1 VTVLL
6 GFKAIGKNL
15 DSNLK
20 LKASF
25 KVLTNNI
32 IPDYLTILLKEE
44 KLQPASIS
52 IALYLFNLYPDLPNS
67 LKWALIKKK
76 KSLGQDTKED
86 EHAEE

>member
-44 KLQPASIS
+44 KLKAASIY
-52 IALYLFNLYPDLPNS
+52 IALNLFDLYPDLPNS
-67 LKWALIKKK
+67 LKKAFIEKRE
-76 KSLGQDTKED
+76 SLGQDTKED
-86 EHAEE
+86 EDAEE

>member
-15 DSNLK
+15 DPNLK
-20 LKASF
+20 LKASY

-44 KLQPASIS
+44 KLQKSSIS
-52 IALYLFNLYPDLPNS
+52 IALDLFYLYPDLPNS
-67 LKWALIKKK
+67 LK
-76 KSLGQDTKED
+76 
-86 EHAEE
+86 